1 MKGYAL
7 DVYGTNR
14 GGIISQ
20 NITLMRMKTT
30 KNLKPVCR
38 APNRYCLKC
47 FGGTMDIEDFRKVG
61 ADNYPHLHMPDS
73 VYIVPNVVVKTAA
86 EPPRMATARDI
97 RSKMEEINNST
108 TTTETL
114 RLKRPK
120 PLAREKNNLESMLG
134 LTRTSKK

>member
-1 MKGYAL
+1 
-7 DVYGTNR
+7 
-14 GGIISQ
+14 
-20 NITLMRMKTT
+20 
-30 KNLKPVCR
+30 
-38 APNRYCLKC
+38 
-47 FGGTMDIEDFRKVG
+47 
-61 ADNYPHLHMPDS
+61 MPDS
-73 VYIVPNVVVKTAA
+73 VYIVPNVVVKTTA